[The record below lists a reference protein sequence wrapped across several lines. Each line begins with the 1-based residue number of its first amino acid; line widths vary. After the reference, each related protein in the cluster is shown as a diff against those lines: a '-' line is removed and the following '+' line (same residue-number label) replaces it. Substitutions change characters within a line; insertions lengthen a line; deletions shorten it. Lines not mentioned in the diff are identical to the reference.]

1 MEKLLRFQ
9 VDFERKYGTLDNLDK
24 AEEKLANFILKKQEE
39 MEMNKNLKSNYL
51 KRGKIKNQNF
61 LNKKRKFKEIQ
72 QDEEEGDYSEP
83 ELQKKVKI
91 QKNTHTFKDS
101 KFQFLIIN
109 FLIMTK
115 EILFLSKISHW
126 KCRKKN

>member
-24 AEEKLANFILKKQEE
+24 VEEKLANFLLKKQEE

-61 LNKKRKFKEIQ
+61 LNKKRKFKEIEQ
-72 QDEEEGDYSEP
+72 GEEEEDYSEP

-91 QKNTHTFKDS
+91 QKTTPHSFKDS
-101 KFQFLIIN
+101 KYLFLIIN
-109 FLIMTK
+109 F
-115 EILFLSKISHW
+115 
-126 KCRKKN
+126 